1 MECTLCNRKF
11 KNIPALNGHMRLH
24 GGYYKKDQE
33 KGNGRLTPFSS
44 PSSSVSPSLGE
55 KRKPSISSTINGL
68 TVFHAKKEDLQISPK
83 APPSSSTSLLNHSSL
98 TIEPAAAAVD
108 LLQPPPSKRHLL
120 STEGNTFIARNTF
133 IAGATHPPSDS
144 TQSKHF

>member
-44 PSSSVSPSLGE
+44 PSSVSPSLGE

-83 APPSSSTSLLNHSSL
+83 APPSSSTNLLNHSSL
-98 TIEPAAAAVD
+98 TIQPAAAGAVD

-120 STEGNTFIARNTF
+120 STEGNTFIST
-133 IAGATHPPSDS
+133 GANHPPSDS
-144 TQSKHF
+144 THGKT